1 MASKYIDAKTFE
13 DFNINQKVMIE
24 TLNHNITKL
33 TDAVV
38 RIEIAFAELLG
49 GQKVLK
55 KIVYWMLGIF
65 GLIVTGAVMS
75 NIGTSAI

>member
-1 MASKYIDAKTFE
+1 MAKKYVDARTFD
-13 DFNINQKVMIE
+13 DFNQNQKVMIE

-33 TDAVV
+33 TDSVV

-55 KIVYWMLGIF
+55 KIVYWILGIMAA
-65 GLIVTGAVMS
+65 LIVGGVLSTYMPV
-75 NIGTSAI
+75 